1 MRAAAIAVAIVA
13 AFVGVMYLR
22 FASDTVPAPPAGA
35 GGPQCVVFRNVSDG
49 NDARA
54 QATCSPRFESP
65 AAPVLMQPRT
75 PMVTPISSTRPNFL
89 HDTEV
94 SPLGMGPEV
103 ELPPGVSLII
113 ETGCTQC
120 DGPTTGI
127 VRVYRDP
134 SGAIRTDT
142 LASVEKLQLP
152 PRIVQ
157 TAKGTEEHTPEI
169 AGFAIDPDGSELT
182 VAFCTRGICPGG
194 SSTDAET
201 TLFHSKDGG
210 ITWTELGKLG
220 AGQSMRRVLLA
231 NGAVI
236 VASWLDGEEK
246 NYMLPGGQEV
256 KPPPG
261 YTASSIFGVKALANG
276 ELLWQTGDGRLL
288 RSDGTTFFDPTGQ
301 AVVGELLSDPLGTGF
316 VFAGISSSPTSNYIV
331 HLGSDGRVL
340 DAYSSPHFLLLGA
353 WPQENMLFGN
363 TSVYMGE
370 LGGPLPSPFFANY
383 LPTLI
388 DLHTNTI
395 HPIREPFIDSP
406 LANGRN
412 TVLAVQRGPFA
423 LVVNTD
429 NTCLNVRAEPLPSAG
444 ILDCAAEGV
453 LLRDLG
459 QAVDFAGSTWLHVA
473 TPAGAE
479 GWANT
484 AYLER

>member
-1 MRAAAIAVAIVA
+1 MRAAALAVAVVA

-157 TAKGTEEHTPEI
+157 TAKGTEEHPPEI
-169 AGFAIDPDGSELT
+169 AGFAVDPDGSELT
-182 VAFCTRGICPGG
+182 VAFCTRGFCSGYG
-194 SSTDAET
+194 STADAET
-201 TLFHSKDGG
+201 TLFRSVDGG
-210 ITWTELGKLG
+210 ISWTEFGRL
-220 AGQSMRRVLLA
+220 APAEFMRRGFFA
-231 NGAVI
+231 AGSVI
-236 VASWLDGEEK
+236 VSGDVDGIETF
-246 NYMLPGGQEV
+246 YTFPSHQELEPPTAPSPLWQV
-256 KPPPG
+256 KPL
-261 YTASSIFGVKALANG
+261 SNG
-276 ELLWQTGDGRLL
+276 QVLWQTDDSKLLRGDG
-288 RSDGTTFFDPTGQ
+288 TVFFDPTGQ
-301 AVVGELLSDPLGTGF
+301 TVIGEVLSDPLG
-316 VFAGISSSPTSNYIV
+316 AGSVLVTVSSMSQNYIAE
-331 HLGSDGRVL
+331 LANDGRVL
-340 DAYSSPHFLLLGA
+340 RAYSTPHFSLAGT
-353 WPQENMLFGN
+353 WPQEGMIFGN
-363 TSVYMGE
+363 TSVYEGE
-370 LGGPLPSPFFANY
+370 LGGPLPSPFFAGY
-383 LPTLI
+383 LPALI
-388 DLHTNTI
+388 DLNTNTI
-395 HPIREPFIDSP
+395 HPIRDPFIYPP

-412 TVLAVQRGPFA
+412 SIVAVQRGPFA
-423 LVVNTD
+423 RVVNTD
-429 NTCLNVRAEPLPSAG
+429 NTCVNVRAEPLPSAG
-444 ILDCAAEGV
+444 ILDCAAERV

-459 QAVDFAGSTWLHVA
+459 ESMDFAGSTWLHVA

-479 GWANT
+479 GWAN
-484 AYLER
+484 AQYLER